1 MLEKLKC
8 EFVVCFRSEAEGT
21 RQTSA
26 YPPRNLARGSHP
38 ERDPGRRVPGPS
50 AHQGGS
56 DKPGL
61 LPSAGPIPSPTT
73 GQPGE

>member
-8 EFVVCFRSEAEGT
+8 KFVFRFRPEAKGPW
-21 RQTSA
+21 QTSA
-26 YPPRNLARGSHP
+26 YPSRDLARGSHP
-38 ERDPGRRVPGPS
+38 ECDPGRCVPGPS

-61 LPSAGPIPSPTT
+61 LPSAGPVPSPTT
-73 GQPGE
+73 GQPRE